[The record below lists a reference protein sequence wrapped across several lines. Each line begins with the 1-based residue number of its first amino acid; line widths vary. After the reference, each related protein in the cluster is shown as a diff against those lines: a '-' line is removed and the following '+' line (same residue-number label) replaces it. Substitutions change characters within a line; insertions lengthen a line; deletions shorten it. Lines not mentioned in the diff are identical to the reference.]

1 MEEITNS
8 LIDRILVA
16 QREYD
21 RELYLG
27 FSHSKRDS
35 AKAELEEAKE
45 TLTRYIKQL
54 QNNS

>member
-1 MEEITNS
+1 VEEITNS

-45 TLTRYIKQL
+45 TLARYIKQL